1 MQWKVHGTL
10 TLPRYLRALKYRLCG
25 ARHGIVT
32 DARRTRNKTAK
43 MKDSKIIEVNG
54 IFLGAAIMLRDKAGW
69 QVVAANAR
77 VAPADGQI
85 AATFDA
91 ASAIVMRAYYGGAA
105 EAA

>member
-1 MQWKVHGTL
+1 MQRETHDSHG
-10 TLPRYLRALKYRLCG
+10 RKK
-25 ARHGIVT
+25 
-32 DARRTRNKTAK
+32 NEKKTVE

-54 IFLGAAIMLRDKAGW
+54 IFLGAAIMLRDHAGW

-85 AATFDA
+85 AATFHD

>member
-1 MQWKVHGTL
+1 VEGSWNANKATLFKVAEIRIVQRETLHDHG
-10 TLPRYLRALKYRLCG
+10 RKK
-25 ARHGIVT
+25 
-32 DARRTRNKTAK
+32 NEKKTAN

-54 IFLGAAIMLRDKAGW
+54 IFLGAAIMLRDQAGW

-85 AATFDA
+85 AATFND

-105 EAA
+105 KAA